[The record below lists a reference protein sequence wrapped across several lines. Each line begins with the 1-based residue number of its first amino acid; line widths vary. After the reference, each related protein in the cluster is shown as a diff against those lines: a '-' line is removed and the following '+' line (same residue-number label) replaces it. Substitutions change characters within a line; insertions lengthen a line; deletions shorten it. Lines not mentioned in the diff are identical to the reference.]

1 MSANQPHRLFL
12 LDIMRIFC
20 AIQIYMYHSTTMYGC
35 SYGYYIDAL
44 LRNLTSPVMSCF
56 FLLSG
61 FSIHYQHRLENGS
74 EKWIRH
80 FLKKRF
86 IAILPSYFLFTF
98 IWPLIHPEQLKEW
111 IILLPVDILG
121 IQTVYRTLFGILH
134 NGGTWFVSCILLC
147 YLCYPVM
154 KAILSSNQICTS
166 IILILL
172 THFIL
177 MYSNIVIRIFTL
189 DTLYSNPIARTA
201 EFMIGVSFSE
211 IVFRRKSSAVT
222 KISKVKQFFENSV
235 GVIICTIIISVVVAK
250 LNHAELK
257 AIVFEYLSISL
268 VLVALYL
275 STRMRCLILENS
287 RLLSSLSGMS
297 YQFFLAQLFLW
308 IITDAVLRI
317 FGVEGNSIKILTSF
331 FICVAISYFTWR
343 FFDKW
348 IRNKLKK
355 KFLQ

>member
-1 MSANQPHRLFL
+1 
-12 LDIMRIFC
+12 
-20 AIQIYMYHSTTMYGC
+20 
-35 SYGYYIDAL
+35 
-44 LRNLTSPVMSCF
+44 
-56 FLLSG
+56 
-61 FSIHYQHRLENGS
+61 
-74 EKWIRH
+74 
-80 FLKKRF
+80 
-86 IAILPSYFLFTF
+86 
-98 IWPLIHPEQLKEW
+98 
-111 IILLPVDILG
+111 
-121 IQTVYRTLFGILH
+121 
-134 NGGTWFVSCILLC
+134 
-147 YLCYPVM
+147 M

-331 FICVAISYFTWR
+331 FTCVAISYFTWR